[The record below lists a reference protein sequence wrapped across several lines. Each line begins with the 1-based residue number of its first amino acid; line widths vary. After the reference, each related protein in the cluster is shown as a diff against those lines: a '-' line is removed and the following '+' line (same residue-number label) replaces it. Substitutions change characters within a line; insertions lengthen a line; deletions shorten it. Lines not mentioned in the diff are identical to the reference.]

1 MTLPDDYL
9 RGMDKGVEKGRQE
22 VIDWIEDNDAI
33 DLEDSETVTLG
44 VFPRNQWEYQKKKWG
59 IKK

>member
-22 VIDWIEDNDAI
+22 VVDTVWNESVGDPRITGYIRIVWKDWKAI
-33 DLEDSETVTLG
+33 L
-44 VFPRNQWEYQKKKWG
+44 KKWG
-59 IKK
+59 VK